1 MSISLLMSKI
11 LNAKLYIMKEKDYSN
26 ITCIKTEV
34 YEITEVEKGF
44 IFKNT
49 EEEYRLIE
57 KRTEYYR
64 DGKLSSYEE
73 TSTDYKGVKVKI
85 TEQTTFLPN
94 GESQVKRKTVNALSY
109 ATMSEST
116 TSIDKF
122 GNTNSWEYHD
132 YTKTP
137 SQVSV
142 WIYKKT
148 YNFDNKLTQCCV
160 YEKSELI
167 IKETYE
173 YNRWNECIK
182 KIIQHFRDGVMYE
195 EEIIKYRTIGYY
207 DTSCKETTTTTRYNH
222 GSSTSPR
229 WTESGSYKK
238 FEYNKYGDI
247 VSSEYSRGGIEGP
260 WGRTYHELK
269 YDYMNNC
276 IEDKVHKEDYAGMS
290 ATPKRKTTL
299 YLHSIT
305 YKRY

>member
-1 MSISLLMSKI
+1 
-11 LNAKLYIMKEKDYSN
+11 MKEKDYSN
-26 ITCIKTEV
+26 ITCIRTEV
-34 YEITEVEKGF
+34 YEVAKVEKGF
-44 IFKNT
+44 IFKST
-49 EEEYRLIE
+49 EEERRLIE

-73 TSTDYKGVKVKI
+73 TSTNYKGVKVKI

-109 ATMSEST
+109 ATMSESI

-122 GNTNSWEYHD
+122 GNTNSREYHD

-142 WIYKKT
+142 WIYKNT
-148 YNFDNKLTQCCV
+148 YNFDNKLIQCCV
-160 YEKSELI
+160 YEKSEL
-167 IKETYE
+167 KRRETYE
-173 YNRWNECIK
+173 YDRWNECIK

-195 EEIIKYRTIGYY
+195 EEIIKYSTIG
-207 DTSCKETTTTTRYNH
+207 SCKEITTTTRYNH
-222 GSSTSPR
+222 GSSASPR
-229 WTESGSYKK
+229 WTESGSHKK
-238 FEYNKYGDI
+238 IEYNKYGDI
-247 VSSEYSRGGIEGP
+247 VSSSYYRGGIEGS

-276 IEDKVHKEDYAGMS
+276 IEDKVHEEDYAGMS

>member
-1 MSISLLMSKI
+1 
-11 LNAKLYIMKEKDYSN
+11 MKEKDYSN
-26 ITCIKTEV
+26 ITCIRTEV
-34 YEITEVEKGF
+34 YEVAKVEKGF
-44 IFKNT
+44 IFKST
-49 EEEYRLIE
+49 EEEHRLIE

-73 TSTDYKGVKVKI
+73 TSTNYKGVKVKI

-109 ATMSEST
+109 ATMSESI

-132 YTKTP
+132 YTEHP
-137 SQVSV
+137 CRVR
-142 WIYKKT
+142 ILNYKNT
-148 YNFDNKLTQCCV
+148 YNSNNKLIQCCV
-160 YEKSELI
+160 YDKSEL
-167 IKETYE
+167 KRRETYE
-173 YNRWNECIK
+173 YDRWNECIK
-182 KIIQHFRDGVMYE
+182 KIIQNFERGEMYE
-195 EEIIKYRTIGYY
+195 EEIIKYSTMGYY
-207 DTSCKETTTTTRYNH
+207 DKSYKEIKTTTRYNH

-247 VSSEYSRGGIEGP
+247 VSREYSRGGLEGP

-276 IEDKVHKEDYAGMS
+276 IEDKVHEEDYAGMS
-290 ATPKRKTTL
+290 ATPKRKTKL
-299 YLHSIT
+299 YKHSIT